1 MKRISRNQVS
11 IEKRMD
17 NVDNNTRYLLKYQDI
32 AIGQVSK
39 KVKNLEKLIKS
50 TFIREVEEDNL
61 KDLTEQ
67 EKIEMTI
74 TQSKK
79 KSILNALNQQVSG

>member
-39 KVKNLEKLIKS
+39 KVKNLENLIKS

>member
-79 KSILNALNQQVSG
+79 KSILNALN

>member
-1 MKRISRNQVS
+1 
-11 IEKRMD
+11 MD

-39 KVKNLEKLIKS
+39 KVKNLENLIKS